1 MVPTAHQQ
9 QLAAESLYRDANS
22 LLYADNKPSDEAIDR
37 VIGKINQEYVA
48 STLSWSPL
56 IDYFNSID
64 KRRKFSRKRPNEDTG
79 DVTYINEKNRI
90 FNKKVQLPS
99 GRTSIFADFSFQ
111 DCTLLRQI
119 YRGDTRQFRAWN
131 GLMRAKSILAPFY
144 RVACIIYLYGSYCI
158 Q

>member
-1 MVPTAHQQ
+1 LVPTAHQQ

-48 STLSWSPL
+48 SALSWGPL

-99 GRTSIFADFSFQ
+99 VRTSQYSLNFLFKIARYYDKYTAEIRASFE
-111 DCTLLRQI
+111 
-119 YRGDTRQFRAWN
+119 RGTA
-131 GLMRAKSILAPFY
+131 L
-144 RVACIIYLYGSYCI
+144 
-158 Q
+158 

>member
-1 MVPTAHQQ
+1 LVPTAHQQ

-48 STLSWSPL
+48 STLSWSLL
-56 IDYFNSID
+56 IDHFNSID

-99 GRTSIFADFSFQ
+99 VRASQYSLIFLFKIARYYDKYTAEIRASFE
-111 DCTLLRQI
+111 
-119 YRGDTRQFRAWN
+119 RGTA
-131 GLMRAKSILAPFY
+131 L
-144 RVACIIYLYGSYCI
+144 
-158 Q
+158 